1 MRRGAPARAKS
12 GMTYILIAEDDRDI
26 LLLMKRKL
34 ELSGYADLWTTSNG
48 LEALEQALQEP
59 PRLVILD
66 VMLPGMDGLSVCA
79 KIKETFG
86 KNAPPILITSARG
99 HTDDLL
105 HGQMAGADAYMIK
118 PFSPRDLLAQV
129 QALIG

>member
-1 MRRGAPARAKS
+1 MS
-12 GMTYILIAEDDRDI
+12 YILIAEDDRDI
-26 LLLMKRKL
+26 LLLMQRKL
-34 ELSGYADLWTTSNG
+34 ELSGYTRLWTTSNG
-48 LEALEQALQEP
+48 ADALEKALQDP

-79 KIKETFG
+79 KIKESLG
-86 KNAPPILITSARG
+86 EQAPPILITSARG
-99 HTDDLL
+99 HNDDLL

-118 PFSPRDLLAQV
+118 PFSPRDLLSQV